1 MNNWLENICEP
12 TLLIL
17 AWQAPDHLK
26 ERFRWAVGEVKS
38 TSDGFSLRYFAPGQ
52 EFENHNGGRT
62 FDQIIALGYAGY
74 AAFPIKVREH
84 TSGVLEAFNRRLPP
98 RGRSDFAEYMKHFR
112 LKDYSSLSNF
122 ALLGKTEA
130 TLPSDGF
137 SIVDPLDGSASCC
150 DLLLEVAGFRYYAKD
165 LGNSVSIGTMVE
177 INTEPENK
185 FDANAVRFSLNGLTV
200 GYVNRLQAP
209 AFHQWI
215 KNNKISAVV
224 ERINGKVERPR
235 VFLFVRVRPSDAQI
249 AA

>member
-1 MNNWLENICEP
+1 MDNWLENICEP
-12 TLLIL
+12 KLLIL

-26 ERFRWAVGEVKS
+26 ERFRWAVGEVKP
-38 TSDGFSLRYFAPGQ
+38 TSGGFSLHYYASGQ
-52 EFENHNGGRT
+52 EFESRNGGRT
-62 FDQIIALGYAGY
+62 FDQIIGLGYAGY

-150 DLLLEVAGFRYYAKD
+150 DLLLEVAGFRYYANT
-165 LGNSVSIGTMVE
+165 LGNKVTIGAQ
-177 INTEPENK
+177 IGISPEPDNK
-185 FDANAVRFSLNGLTV
+185 FDANAVRFSLDGYTM
-200 GYVNRLQAP
+200 GYVNRLQAT
-209 AFHQWI
+209 AFHQWM

-224 ERINGKVERPR
+224 ERINGKIERPR
-235 VFLFVRVRPSDAQI
+235 VFVFVRIRPSDAQI

>member
-1 MNNWLENICEP
+1 MDNWLESICEP
-12 TLLIL
+12 KLLIL

-26 ERFRWAVGEVKS
+26 ERFRWAVGEVKP
-38 TSDGFSLRYFAPGQ
+38 TSDGFSFRYFAPGQ
-52 EFENHNGGRT
+52 EFESWNAGRT
-62 FDQIIALGYAGY
+62 FDQIVALGYAGY
-74 AAFPIKVREH
+74 AAFPVKVREH

-98 RGRSDFAEYMKHFR
+98 RGRSDFSEYMKHFQ
-112 LKDYSSLSNF
+112 LKNYGSLSNF
-122 ALLGKTEA
+122 TLLGKTEA

-150 DLLLEVAGFRYYAKD
+150 DLLLEVAGFRYYANT
-165 LGNSVSIGTMVE
+165 LGDTITIGTHVE
-177 INTEPENK
+177 ISPEPENK
-185 FDANAVRFSLNGLTV
+185 FDSNAVRFSLNGSTM
-200 GYVNRLQAP
+200 GYINRLQAT

-224 ERINGKVERPR
+224 ERINGKIERPR